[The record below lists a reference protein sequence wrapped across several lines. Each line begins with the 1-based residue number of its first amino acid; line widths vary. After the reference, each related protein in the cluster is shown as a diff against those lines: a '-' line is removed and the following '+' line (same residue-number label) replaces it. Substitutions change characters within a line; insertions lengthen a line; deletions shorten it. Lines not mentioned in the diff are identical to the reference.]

1 MLQALEL
8 SQATRLI
15 NHGPV
20 VMVSAKAGGE
30 ENVMSAAW
38 VCALDYAPARVTVV
52 LDKGAFTRGL
62 VEQSGWF
69 ALQVPLVAQAET
81 VLRWAARAAKII
93 RPSWLTAAWNCFI
106 KQASMCRW

>member
-38 VCALDYAPARVTVV
+38 VCALD
-52 LDKGAFTRGL
+52 
-62 VEQSGWF
+62 
-69 ALQVPLVAQAET
+69 
-81 VLRWAARAAKII
+81 
-93 RPSWLTAAWNCFI
+93 
-106 KQASMCRW
+106 